1 MNVVAAIR
9 FYIKKMT
16 EESGAGM
23 KILLLDQETVK
34 FFFNSTFKFNYLSE
48 ILIKIRKVSLV

>member
-16 EESGAGM
+16 DESGAGM
-23 KILLLDQETVK
+23 KILLMDQETVW
-34 FFFNSTFKFNYLSE
+34 TFKKAS
-48 ILIKIRKVSLV
+48 ILKPY

>member
-16 EESGAGM
+16 DESGAGM
-23 KILLLDQETVK
+23 KILLLDQETVNI
-34 FFFNSTFKFNYLSE
+34 FCNFIPKFNYS
-48 ILIKIRKVSLV
+48 IQNIN

>member
-1 MNVVAAIR
+1 MNVVAAVR

-23 KILLLDQETVK
+23 KILLLDQETV
-34 FFFNSTFKFNYLSE
+34 TFLKYS
-48 ILIKIRKVSLV
+48 K